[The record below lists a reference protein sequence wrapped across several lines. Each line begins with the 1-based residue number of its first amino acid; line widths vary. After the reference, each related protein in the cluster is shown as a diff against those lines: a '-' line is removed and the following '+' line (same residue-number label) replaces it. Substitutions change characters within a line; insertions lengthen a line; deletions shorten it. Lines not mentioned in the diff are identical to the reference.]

1 MPSSAG
7 SLAGNTFHGTTIA
20 EESKGVVVDNL
31 ETGFVE
37 RGSGVRLCDREP
49 NSIGKT
55 LAKRAGCDFNA
66 RGIVSFW
73 MTRSL
78 AIYRLHR
85 KGSLS
90 TVADNLLSAY
100 GFLPTRNALMSS
112 ILIS

>member
-20 EESKGVVVDNL
+20 EESKGVIVDDL
-31 ETGFVE
+31 ETGLVE

-55 LAKRAGCDFNA
+55 LAKRTGCDFNA

-73 MTRSL
+73 MTRSF

-85 KGSLS
+85 KRNFS
-90 TVADNLLSAY
+90 TAADDLLNAY
-100 GFLPTRNALMSS
+100 EFLLTRKALISP